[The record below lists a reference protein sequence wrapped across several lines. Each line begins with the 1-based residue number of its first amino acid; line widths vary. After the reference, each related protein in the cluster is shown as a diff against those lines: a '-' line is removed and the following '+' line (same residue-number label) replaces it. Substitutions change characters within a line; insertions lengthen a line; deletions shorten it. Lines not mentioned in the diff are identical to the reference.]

1 MECKNNNYTPVN
13 GNQADWNASCTSKY
27 GTDENV
33 RCSGWAINNLRK
45 CLTDQ
50 GVCKMWIGDSANMD
64 DESNYDKPW
73 LGCGATNE
81 GANLIN
87 DVNGVCANS
96 NIAALDMC

>member
-13 GNQADWNASCTSKY
+13 GTQSDWDNSCNTQY
-27 GTDENV
+27 GTESAV
-33 RCSGWAINNLRK
+33 RCSGWAIKNLRK

-50 GVCKMWIGDSANMD
+50 GVCSMWIGDSANMD
-64 DESNYDKPW
+64 NESNYDKPW
-73 LGCGATNE
+73 KGCGVNGDGE
-81 GANLIN
+81 NLIS